1 MLEKT
6 KSMEKSVGE
15 AAPKSSVA
23 LKEAVSPAG
32 IPFWLVEDYAVPVVS
47 VEFACEGGA
56 AHDDD
61 GKEGLAEMTA
71 ALLDEGAGDLESTA
85 FHEAI
90 DDSAIELGFHA
101 DRDHLGGRLRTLAR
115 HLDEAERLFALA
127 LNAPRFDQEPIDRVR
142 EQMGAKLRHESKDP
156 GAMATRAWRERVFA
170 GHPYARPADGTLESL
185 QRVGRADVV
194 ARAKALIT
202 RQRLKIAVVG
212 ALRAERAGVLVDKAF
227 ASLPATGAPPALAPP
242 PFHGLGARETLDLDV
257 PQTTIRFGRPSL
269 MRDDPDFIAGLVV
282 MHVLGGGNL
291 TSRLFREVREKRGL
305 AYSVSASTHA
315 SELTSYVYG
324 GTTTKNERAYESMGV
339 IEDEIRDL
347 ANGGLQREEFE
358 KGKTFLIGSYPL
370 RFDTS
375 NKIANQLVNIQREGR
390 AANWL
395 NERNRLIAAV
405 TLEDARR
412 AAARIFG
419 DGAMMVSMVGRPVAP
434 A

>member
-6 KSMEKSVGE
+6 KTMEKSVGD

-23 LKEAVSPAG
+23 LKESVSPAG

-56 AHDDD
+56 AHDEE

-71 ALLDEGAGDLESTA
+71 ALLDEGAGHLESNA
-85 FHEAI
+85 FHEAV
-90 DDSAIELGFHA
+90 DDCAIELGFHA
-101 DRDHLGGRLRTLAR
+101 DRDHIGGRMRTLAK
-115 HLDEAERLFALA
+115 HVDEAERLFALA

-170 GHPYARPADGTLESL
+170 GHPYARAADGTLESL
-185 QRVGRADVV
+185 QRVERADVV
-194 ARAKALIT
+194 AGAKALIT

-227 ASLPATGAPPALAPP
+227 ASLPAASALPSLAPP
-242 PFHGLGARETLDLDV
+242 PFHGRGTRETLDLDV

-269 MRDDPDFIAGLVV
+269 MRNDPDFIAGLVV

-305 AYSVSASTHA
+305 AYSVSASTQA
-315 SELTSYVYG
+315 TELTSYVYG
-324 GTTTKNERAYESMGV
+324 GTTTKNERAYESMRV

-347 ANGGLQREEFE
+347 ANGGLQQEEFE

-375 NKIANQLVNIQREGR
+375 TKIANQLVNIQREGR
-390 AANWL
+390 AADWL
-395 NERNRLIAAV
+395 TERNRLIAAV

-419 DGAMMVSMVGRPVAP
+419 DGAMMVSMVGRPVVT
-434 A
+434 